1 MSEEIEPEGLTLD
14 KRTMDV
20 LVANIIP
27 TSKYFEIRFDHMQ
40 SQIDD
45 INYNI
50 KDFRRDVDK
59 RFDENGTD
67 INKRFDEAKTDVN
80 KRFDEAK
87 ADVNKRFDEA
97 KTDVNKRFDEAKTD
111 VNKRFEQVD
120 KRFEQVDKRF
130 EQVIAS
136 IDRIG
141 DKLDYRDEKQ
151 RSFTLRMF
159 TIAIGISILGVLG
172 AFLKSLGV
180 LWEQIPLVTIPRL
193 WPF

>member
-1 MSEEIEPEGLTLD
+1 MPEEIEPEGLTLD

-40 SQIDD
+40 RQIDD
-45 INYNI
+45 INHNL
-50 KDFRRDVDK
+50 KDFHRDVDK
-59 RFDENGTD
+59 RFDESKAD
-67 INKRFDEAKTDVN
+67 IN

-87 ADVNKRFDEA
+87 ADVN
-97 KTDVNKRFDEAKTD
+97 
-111 VNKRFEQVD
+111 

-159 TIAIGISILGVLG
+159 TIAIGISILGALG

-180 LWEQIPLVTIPRL
+180 I
-193 WPF
+193 

>member
-1 MSEEIEPEGLTLD
+1 MNEKSNNEEGLTLD

-27 TSKYFEIRFDHMQ
+27 TSRYFEVRFDHMQ

-45 INYNI
+45 INHNI
-50 KDFRRDVDK
+50 KDFRGDVNKRFEQVDK
-59 RFDENGTD
+59 RFDEN
-67 INKRFDEAKTDVN
+67 R
-80 KRFDEAK
+80 
-87 ADVNKRFDEA
+87 ADVNKRFDETKA
-97 KTDVNKRFDEAKTD
+97 DFNKRFDEAKVD
-111 VNKRFEQVD
+111 VD

-136 IDRIG
+136 IDRLG

-151 RSFTLRMF
+151 RFFTLRMF
-159 TIAIGISILGVLG
+159 TIAIGISILGALG

-180 LWEQIPLVTIPRL
+180 L
-193 WPF
+193 

>member
-1 MSEEIEPEGLTLD
+1 MIMSEETEPEGLTLD

-27 TSKYFEIRFDHMQ
+27 TSKYFEIRFDHTQ

-45 INYNI
+45 IKNDI
-50 KDFRRDVDK
+50 KDFRSDMD
-59 RFDENGTD
+59 
-67 INKRFDEAKTDVN
+67 KRFDEAKV
-80 KRFDEAK
+80 
-87 ADVNKRFDEA
+87 
-97 KTDVNKRFDEAKTD
+97 D

-120 KRFEQVDKRF
+120 RRF
-130 EQVIAS
+130 EQVITS

-159 TIAIGISILGVLG
+159 TIAIGISILGALG

-180 LWEQIPLVTIPRL
+180 L
-193 WPF
+193 

>member
-1 MSEEIEPEGLTLD
+1 MPEEIEPEGLTLD

-45 INYNI
+45 INHNL
-50 KDFRRDVDK
+50 KDFHRDVDK
-59 RFDENGTD
+59 RFDENKAD
-67 INKRFDEAKTDVN
+67 INKRFDEAK
-80 KRFDEAK
+80 A
-87 ADVNKRFDEA
+87 
-97 KTDVNKRFDEAKTD
+97 D

-159 TIAIGISILGVLG
+159 TIAIGISILGALG

-180 LWEQIPLVTIPRL
+180 I
-193 WPF
+193 